1 MWQWPQLADLLQ
13 KGLASEPLYAKAT
26 RLLLRTALQMPDC
39 VYEGLPCYDEKGAY
53 TGPLPS
59 AQRYGGMFQR
69 QAKGAFKTTGS
80 VTAAR

>member
-1 MWQWPQLADLLQ
+1 
-13 KGLASEPLYAKAT
+13 
-26 RLLLRTALQMPDC
+26 MPDC

-69 QAKGAFKTTGS
+69 QATGAFKTTGS